1 MQAVFLI
8 FFSFFAKKY
17 KHLQWLWYVS
27 SAHLSWRLFLWRCMA
42 MYGDVAAVLRWY
54 GDAVA
59 MLRWYCDAVA
69 MRLRQKPYACEC
81 AGMSEHNIKN
91 ITRRLE
97 NICL

>member
-27 SAHLSWRLFLWRCMA
+27 FAHLSWRLFFVA
-42 MYGDVAAVLRWY
+42 MYGDAAAVLRWY
-54 GDAVA
+54 CDAVA

>member
-1 MQAVFLI
+1 
-8 FFSFFAKKY
+8 
-17 KHLQWLWYVS
+17 
-27 SAHLSWRLFLWRCMA
+27 

>member
-27 SAHLSWRLFLWRCMA
+27 FAHLSWRLFFVA
-42 MYGDVAAVLRWY
+42 MYGDAAAV
-54 GDAVA
+54 
-59 MLRWYCDAVA
+59 LRWYCDAVA